1 MANPT
6 YGSNPVRSMSLEQIE
21 EELAR
26 TERSLATYREALRR
40 SQAESAS
47 DAAALREMGMRARQ
61 IRGRPKSWSGG
72 PKRSDAAELEA
83 LTAQMQSRSEGMNR
97 TVEAIKAKSAE
108 ARELDKRQQALST
121 RRTELLNQRD

>member
-1 MANPT
+1 LTSPT
-6 YGSNPVRSMSLEQIE
+6 YGTTPVRSLSLEQIE
-21 EELAR
+21 EELTR
-26 TERSLATYREALRR
+26 TERSLATFRDALRK

-47 DAAALREMGMRARQ
+47 DAAALREMGARAKQ
-61 IRGRPKSWSGG
+61 IRSRPKSWSGG

-121 RRTELLNQRD
+121 RRAELLNQPG